1 MADNDRICRSVQAGN
16 QELETMLELGVLGL
30 LKGKPMHGYELKQR
44 LAEQLGPFG
53 RFSYGSLYP
62 TLKRLAREGAVETE
76 LPKGETSR
84 RKNVYRI
91 TPAGESL
98 FETLLEESGP
108 SVTEERN
115 AFMLRLAFFRYM
127 KPETRTRLMESRRG
141 YLQGRLQKMAASL
154 KNVREKMDA
163 YSVEVMRYGVT
174 EAEHDIRWL
183 DDMLEAER
191 RNGNGTGAAAPT
203 PEGAR

>member
-1 MADNDRICRSVQAGN
+1 
-16 QELETMLELGVLGL
+16 MLELAVLGL
-30 LKGKPMHGYELKQR
+30 LKEKPMHGYELKQR

-62 TLKRLAREGAVETE
+62 TLKRLAVEGAVEME
-76 LPKGETSR
+76 YAKGETPR

-91 TPAGESL
+91 TDGGEQL
-98 FETLLEESGP
+98 FVQLLEESGP

-127 KPETRTRLMESRRG
+127 KPETRRRLLEGRRG
-141 YLQGRLQKMAASL
+141 YLQGRLQKMAASF
-154 KNVREKMDA
+154 KKAKDKVDSYTDA
-163 YSVEVMRYGVT
+163 LNKYALN

-191 RNGNGTGAAAPT
+191 RNGNGNSPTSAPT
-203 PEGAR
+203 PEGAH

>member
-1 MADNDRICRSVQAGN
+1 
-16 QELETMLELGVLGL
+16 MLELAVLGL
-30 LKGKPMHGYELKQR
+30 LKEKPMHGYELKQR

-62 TLKRLAREGAVETE
+62 TLKHLAVEHAVE
-76 LPKGETSR
+76 MDLPKGETPR

-91 TPAGESL
+91 TDQGEAL
-98 FETLLEESGP
+98 FEQLLEESGP
-108 SVTEERN
+108 SITEERN

-127 KPETRTRLMESRRG
+127 KPETRTRLLEGRRG
-141 YLQGRLQKMAASL
+141 YLQERLTKMAATM
-154 KNVREKMDA
+154 KNWKDRMDA
-163 YSVEVMRYGVT
+163 YSVELMRYGVN

-191 RNGNGTGAAAPT
+191 RNGNGTTPAPAPT
-203 PEGAR
+203 PEGAH

>member
-1 MADNDRICRSVQAGN
+1 
-16 QELETMLELGVLGL
+16 MLELAVLGL
-30 LKGKPMHGYELKQR
+30 LKEKPMHGYELKQR
-44 LAEQLGPFG
+44 LGDQMGPFG

-62 TLKRLAREGAVETE
+62 TLKRLSAVGAVEAE
-76 LPKGETSR
+76 FPKGETPR

-91 TPAGESL
+91 TEPGEQL
-98 FETLLEESGP
+98 FAQLLEESGP

-127 KPETRTRLMESRRG
+127 KPETRRRLLEGRRG
-141 YLQGRLQKMAASL
+141 YLQGRLQKMAASF
-154 KNVREKMDA
+154 KKMKDKMDD
-163 YSVEVMRYGVT
+163 YSMELMRYGVN

-191 RNGNGTGAAAPT
+191 RNGNGTSPATTPT
-203 PEGAR
+203 PEGAH

>member
-1 MADNDRICRSVQAGN
+1 
-16 QELETMLELGVLGL
+16 MLELGLLGL
-30 LKGKPMHGYELKQR
+30 LKEKPMHGYELKQR

-62 TLKRLAREGAVETE
+62 TLKRLAKDGAVETD
-76 LPKGETSR
+76 LPKREASR

-98 FETLLEESGP
+98 FEALLEESGP

-163 YSVEVMRYGVT
+163 YSVELMRYGVN

-183 DDMLEAER
+183 DDMLETER
-191 RNGNGTGAAAPT
+191 RNGNGTSNNAAAPT